1 MKCRICNEELRLLEK
16 AIFNHMMKGNMSQ
29 ESIENL
35 KDIHKQ
41 VSDMIQSLGTSANP

>member
-1 MKCRICNEELRLLEK
+1 
-16 AIFNHMMKGNMSQ
+16 MSQ
-29 ESIENL
+29 ETINNL